1 MSSDGL
7 NKTMEK
13 LIRSYELHCHSVEQ
27 ATAVDINETPAKRRA
42 KRKEW
47 EKDYATWFAN
57 LFPQYASA
65 PSAKFH
71 KKLARLL
78 IENDICNLLAEI
90 YRSGAKSV
98 HLGMGIPLYLYVTGK
113 MKFMLLVG
121 QTELKAKKLISDI
134 QAQLTHNRKFIHYY
148 GAKFKYGDWS
158 NGDFTTIDGCKFMA
172 LGIGQSPRGLRE
184 LAQRPDYIL
193 VDDVD
198 TKERCNNDERSR
210 KAAEW
215 VWEDLK
221 GTFDEGGKF
230 QRFVVAN
237 NNFHKNTVINQ
248 LKHDFQI
255 INKKAEEAGEK
266 SRHFVITVT
275 AVKDLVDFE
284 PAWPEKTD
292 SNYWRQ
298 KFRETPYRSFM
309 REYMH
314 KHIVEG
320 AIFKN
325 KQIQYKQ
332 RLRYSQYDALIFY
345 GDLSYKDEGD
355 FKALVFVGKKGREFH
370 ILDCFV
376 RQTSKYNTA
385 LWLYE
390 KVEDDN
396 LLKYNIAYFIEGL
409 FAQDE
414 FISDF
419 DAVGDEKGWYVPV
432 QADKK
437 TKTGKF
443 DRIEGMAGH
452 FERKKV
458 FFDNKLKE
466 SPDAQELIYQL
477 LAFQKGSGAHDDAP
491 DALQSAITK
500 LNVAAAT
507 NTIPP
512 RMTSR
517 ADIMSKQ
524 KNRY

>member
-1 MSSDGL
+1 MNEGL
-7 NKTMEK
+7 NSKMEK
-13 LIRSYELHCHSVEQ
+13 LIRAYEQHCRAVEQ
-27 ATAVDINETPAKRRA
+27 ATSIDINETPTERR
-42 KRKEW
+42 KIIKEW
-47 EKDYATWFAN
+47 EKEYITWFEN
-57 LFPQYASA
+57 LFPQYAKT

-71 KKLARLL
+71 KKLAKIL
-78 IENDICNLLAEI
+78 IENNICNLLAEI

-121 QTELKAKKLISDI
+121 QTEIKAKKLISDI
-134 QAQLTHNRKFIHYY
+134 QAQLLYNRRFIHYY

-198 TKERCNNDERSR
+198 TKERVNNDERSR

-237 NNFHKNTVINQ
+237 NNFHKNTVINL
-248 LKHDFQI
+248 LKQDFLL
-255 INKKAEEAGEK
+255 INKKAKAVGEP
-266 SRHFVITVT
+266 SRHFIITVT
-275 AVKDLVDFE
+275 AVKDLNEFE

-292 SNYWRQ
+292 SNYWKQ

-314 KHIVEG
+314 THIVEG

-325 KQIQYKQ
+325 KDIQYKQ
-332 RLRYSQYDALIFY
+332 RLRYSQYDALVMY

-355 FKALVFVGKKGREFH
+355 FKALVFVGKAKREFH

-376 RQTSKYNTA
+376 RQTSRYNTA

-390 KVEDDN
+390 KVEDDK
-396 LLKYNIAYFIEGL
+396 LLKYNISYFIEGL

-452 FERKKV
+452 FERKAV
-458 FFDNKLKE
+458 YFNNQLKE
-466 SPDAQELIYQL
+466 NPDTQELIYQL
-477 LAFQKGSGAHDDAP
+477 LAFQKGSGTHDDAP
-491 DALQSAITK
+491 DALQSAIAK
-500 LNVAAAT
+500 LNVAAAV

-512 RMTSR
+512 IMTSR
-517 ADIMSKQ
+517 KDIVNKQ